1 MVGMSALVSTAK
13 TTEGT
18 MTELT
23 LEQEINNLKED
34 LLQKRIK
41 RLEEFSQQE
50 LGTVDKTEVAKEALL
65 VVAEL
70 QLKLRLVELS
80 YVEKDELRQQRY
92 ENEVENFY
100 KRHRNLDRDKA
111 YAILHSAILSI
122 RNHRIDDATVEIL
135 KSKASKALSEIKYI
149 T

>member
-80 YVEKDELRQQRY
+80 YVEKDELRKQRY
-92 ENEVENFY
+92 ENEVEDFY
-100 KRHRNLDRDKA
+100 KRHRNLEGIIGNKIH
-111 YAILHSAILSI
+111 Y
-122 RNHRIDDATVEIL
+122 
-135 KSKASKALSEIKYI
+135 IK
-149 T
+149 